1 MTETKDL
8 PKSELEIM
16 SIVWQKGTATVRD
29 VWTELS
35 TRRTLNYKT
44 VATLLMR
51 LRERGYVEAEEKN
64 FVWVFRPLVPRDQV
78 VNSKLD
84 YLVNKTL
91 GGDLTALAL
100 YMARH
105 GDRLTPEQVRTLEEI
120 VKSAKKNGGK

>member
-84 YLVNKTL
+84 YLVDKTL

-120 VKSAKKNGGK
+120 VKSARKNGGE